1 MRGRELILL
10 LLCSGLAGCWMRV
23 STPQQEFLS
32 PESLLEALGRKT
44 ALLESLRAE
53 AVVQI
58 KKGGRRVKVRARLV
72 AARPANFRL
81 EIEDVFGQPLSLLIS
96 DGMKY
101 CHWDAQKDSWRAGP
115 ATPHQMQQVALIPLD
130 GAELARVFLGE
141 VPLILWVEGK
151 VARRAR
157 GRRWLLEL
165 SNPRQRQLVEVGTQ
179 PLAVERVL
187 LYQKDR
193 LYQQVLLESEQRG
206 ELVVPKSV
214 IFEMP
219 DENLL
224 VQVRLREVEPNI
236 PLEASLF
243 SLPSTCSDANQQ
255 F

>member
-1 MRGRELILL
+1 MRERAVILI
-10 LLCSGLAGCWMRV
+10 LLCSGWAGCWARV
-23 STPQQEFLS
+23 SKPQQEFLR
-32 PESLLEALGRKT
+32 PESLLEALARQT

-58 KKGGRRVKVRARLV
+58 KKGGRRVKVRARLA
-72 AARPANFRL
+72 AARPASFRL
-81 EIEDVFGQPLSLLIS
+81 EMEDVFGQPLSLLIS

-101 CHWDAQKDSWRAGP
+101 CHWDAQKDTWQAGP
-115 ATPHQMQQVALIPLD
+115 ATPHQMQQVALMPLD

-151 VARRAR
+151 VARRAQ

-187 LYQKDR
+187 LYQQDR
-193 LYQQVLLESEQRG
+193 LCQQVLLESEQRG

-214 IFEMP
+214 VFEMP
-219 DENLL
+219 DEDLL
-224 VQVRLREVEPNI
+224 VQVRLREVEANI
-236 PLEASLF
+236 PLEAALF
-243 SLPSTCSDANQQ
+243 VFPSTCNEGNQQ